1 MFKVALNVKI
11 ALHLHVVLVYTPR
24 PEFSS
29 AMYTAALK
37 TPQYHSLNSVS
48 PNSLQISNLL
58 ASLPYA
64 HKSGQELCL
73 TCIHIWK
80 VSTMFVRSVSGVN
93 NKSKLMN
100 YSLHQTGNMHNLS
113 HPSWSEIKRDASKI
127 GWCDDLFMRL
137 YVLESSTSFHFRW
150 RTTKLEY
157 LGILTNVCW
166 IIYNSFW
173 GFHFNK
179 FSNQIL

>member
-113 HPSWSEIKRDASKI
+113 HPSWSEIKETHQ
-127 GWCDDLFMRL
+127 RL
-137 YVLESSTSFHFRW
+137 IDVMIHSCVYMFWNHQPSFHFQW
-150 RTTKLEY
+150 RTTILQY
-157 LGILTNVCW
+157 LG
-166 IIYNSFW
+166 
-173 GFHFNK
+173 HFDKCLLN
-179 FSNQIL
+179 NL